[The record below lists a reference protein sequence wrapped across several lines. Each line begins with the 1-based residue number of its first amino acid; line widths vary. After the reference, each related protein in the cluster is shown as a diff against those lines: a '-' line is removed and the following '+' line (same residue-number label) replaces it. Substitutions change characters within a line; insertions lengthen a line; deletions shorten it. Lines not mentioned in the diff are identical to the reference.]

1 MITMEMVEVLKALRC
16 SDEYCPKGT
25 CEQRILR
32 ELWKDRPRS
41 TNVNSTMV
49 VLFSDFFQVYWCSH
63 RLRHLERRLC
73 RLRGSSAREHV
84 FHLPSAFNSGA
95 VDNQWCFGAFGLD
108 V

>member
-1 MITMEMVEVLKALRC
+1 MITMEMGEVLKALRC

-25 CEQRILR
+25 CEGAFFVSSGKIGPGVRTLIA
-32 ELWKDRPRS
+32 LWWCCFL
-41 TNVNSTMV
+41 M
-49 VLFSDFFQVYWCSH
+49 FFQVYWCSH

-73 RLRGSSAREHV
+73 RIRGSSAREHV
-84 FHLPSAFNSGA
+84 FHLPAAFNSGA